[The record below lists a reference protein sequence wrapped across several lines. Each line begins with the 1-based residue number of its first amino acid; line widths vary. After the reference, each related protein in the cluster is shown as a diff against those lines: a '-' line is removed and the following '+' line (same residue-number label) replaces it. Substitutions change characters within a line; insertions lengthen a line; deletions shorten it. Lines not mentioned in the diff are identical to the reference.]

1 VVNPDQPGRRRDGKF
16 RRAKIRH
23 SIFTRGLDR
32 ITGGRLLRSHLA
44 KPLAVRSFDVSMPGW
59 PEDWDGLRVGH
70 FSDLHYGDLMPVER
84 GLEVIDRLGA
94 LRPDL
99 VAFTGDMVDLDCD
112 GAEPLFERMTAIGA
126 PLGAVMVIGNHDLLD
141 DGDRVR
147 GMARDAGVQLLDDE
161 SIALDPQGLELAHVG
176 APGGDGPAT
185 PLVVAGID
193 WDGAVKGLSA
203 RVDRVAGAKP
213 SLLLAHNPKAFLA
226 ASRHHVPLTLA
237 GHTHGGQVATKARPG
252 VNLAVAHR
260 LSAGF
265 YHRDASTLFVTVGT
279 GSWFPL
285 RVQCPAEI
293 VLLTCR
299 RGEDGVHE
307 VGVDDTDPESNIPE

>member
-1 VVNPDQPGRRRDGKF
+1 MHEEINEGPNLGLGEPARRVDGIDALGF
-16 RRAKIRH
+16 DRKI
-23 SIFTRGLDR
+23 GD
-32 ITGGRLLRSHLA
+32 RLLHKAL
-44 KPLAVRSFDVSMPGW
+44 GH
-59 PEDWDGLRVGH
+59 GVGIE
-70 FSDLHYGDLMPVER
+70 ER
-84 GLEVIDRLGA
+84 GQI
-94 LRPDL
+94 
-99 VAFTGDMVDLDCD
+99 GD
-112 GAEPLFERMTAIGA
+112 AE
-126 PLGAVMVIGNHDLLD
+126 
-141 DGDRVR
+141 
-147 GMARDAGVQLLDDE
+147 ARDAGVQLLDDE
-161 SIALDPQGLELAHVG
+161 TIALDPQGLELAHVG

-203 RVDRVAGAKP
+203 RVDRVAGENP

-226 ASRHHVPLTLA
+226 ASRHHVPLTLS